1 MPIINPILTMQQD
14 LWLLFQKVTFDGEN
28 RYIIIN
34 EGVSELDVEVDIYSA
49 WKDWALERD
58 HLKWLAALRSTGGDP
73 LPGGDFLGATF
84 FLINEWRILVKEGVA
99 NITVTGNIFTEEG
112 DPVFVTE
119 SGVQLITSRV
129 SNLIDKPDTGLNNAR
144 IFV

>member
-1 MPIINPILTMQQD
+1 MMLYAMFGDNY
-14 LWLLFQKVTFDGEN
+14 WKLFQKVTFDGPN
-28 RYIIIN
+28 SLIRIN
-34 EGVSELDVEVDIYSA
+34 DGETELNVEADIYSA
-49 WKDWALERD
+49 WKDWALLRD
-58 HLKWLAALRSTGGDP
+58 YLKWEPALRNTGGDP
-73 LPGGDFLGATF
+73 LPGGDALGATF
-84 FLINEWRILVKEGVA
+84 FLINGWRIFVPSGEA

-119 SGVQLITSRV
+119 EGVQLITSRV